1 VNMSVLNKEESER
14 LDRIERGCQYGVTM
28 KDLFWLLRIVRRLEK
43 TATGFKEVPAKAVLL
58 RRSAS

>member
-1 VNMSVLNKEESER
+1 MAVLTKDEAER

-43 TATGFKEVPAKAVLL
+43 AAVGFSQVPTKPSLL